1 MPEFIGAPTVDRE
14 AAWLKAAMKAT
25 GDVAYYWDLVADRIA
40 WVGGSSELFGVD
52 PPSTADAFSVLIN
65 PRDKPTRMTTLSD
78 HFSAGRPYECD
89 YRLTQSDGSTVW
101 VHDRGQAQVNGAGK
115 PVAMVGTLRRVTDLK
130 LRQEA
135 LEQSIEHDRL
145 TGRLSRIRLAE
156 AAERALDWAKRTDGE
171 AAFLAIGI
179 DRLSM
184 VNNAFGSDTGDAILI
199 GISDRLAARLGGE
212 RLGRLGADR
221 FGVVLLNCGAEE
233 AREAAL
239 ELLAAV
245 RSEPFATPSGALHAT
260 VSIGGVFFP
269 QPSMT
274 ATEAMARAESA
285 LHVAKRDGR
294 DRYVAYG
301 PNGQEQARQRLA
313 LGIGEQV
320 RQALRQDQLV
330 LAYQPV
336 VEARTG
342 RVVHYECL
350 LRIIG
355 PRGESLPAY
364 HFMPAIEEM
373 GLSHTIDLHVL
384 DLALKQLAEH
394 AGVELAVN
402 ISGLTAGER
411 RWVDILAE
419 RLKGHTGV
427 GRRLTVEITET
438 AALKDIEETARL
450 IAAVRAFGCRV
461 AIDDFGA
468 GYTSFRQLHM
478 LTVDAIK
485 IDGSFVR
492 AIEQR
497 PEAQTIV
504 RTLLGIAEAFNL
516 ETVAECVETPAEA
529 RVLTDIGVPYLQGF
543 LYGRPSLERPWI
555 SREAEPA
562 AGAPEWSRQA
572 VVPLAEAR
580 AARNTS

>member
-1 MPEFIGAPTVDRE
+1 MPEFIGAPTVNRE
-14 AAWLKAAMKAT
+14 TAWLKAAMKAT

-40 WVGGSSELFGVD
+40 WVGGSAELFGVE
-52 PPSTADAFSVLIN
+52 PPATADAFNALIN
-65 PRDKPTRMTTLSD
+65 PRDKPTRLTTLSD
-78 HFSAGRPYECD
+78 HLSAGRPFECD
-89 YRLTQSDGSTVW
+89 YRLTQPDGSTVW
-101 VHDRGQAQVNGAGK
+101 IHDRGQAQLSGAGR
-115 PVAMVGTLRRVTDLK
+115 PIAMVGTLRRVTDLK

-156 AAERALDWAKRTDGE
+156 AAERALDWARRTDGE
-171 AAFLAIGI
+171 AAFLAVGV

-184 VNNAFGSDTGDAILI
+184 INNAFGSDTGDAILV
-199 GISDRLAARLGGE
+199 GISDRLAGRLGAD

-233 AREAAL
+233 ARETAV
-239 ELLAAV
+239 ELLTV
-245 RSEPFATPSGALHAT
+245 IRSEPFATPSGALHAT
-260 VSIGGVFFP
+260 VSIGGVVFP
-269 QPSMT
+269 QANMT
-274 ATEAMARAESA
+274 PAEVMARAESA
-285 LHVAKRDGR
+285 LHAAKREGR

-301 PNGQEQARQRLA
+301 PNGQEQARQRHA
-313 LGIGEQV
+313 LGVGEQV

-336 VEARTG
+336 VEAKTG
-342 RVVHYECL
+342 RVAHYECL
-350 LRIIG
+350 LRILG
-355 PRGESLPAY
+355 PRGEPLPAY
-364 HFMPAIEEM
+364 HFMPTIEEM
-373 GLSHTIDLHVL
+373 GLSHAIDLHVL

-394 AGVELAVN
+394 PGVKLAVN

-411 RWVDILAE
+411 RWVDRLSE
-419 RLKGHTGV
+419 RLEGDAGL

-450 IAAVRAFGCRV
+450 IAAMRAFGCRV

-492 AIEQR
+492 AIDQR

-516 ETVAECVETPAEA
+516 EAVAECVETPAEA
-529 RVLTDIGVPYLQGF
+529 RVLTEVGVGYLQGF
-543 LYGRPSLERPWI
+543 LFGQPSLERPWLLHKA
-555 SREAEPA
+555 EAH
-562 AGAPEWSRQA
+562 AGASDWSRHS

-580 AARNTS
+580 AARSAS